1 MGGQACVLYGAAEF
15 SRDTDFAILADP
27 ANLRRLG
34 KALQELRARP
44 IAVPPLDVKYLRKGH
59 AVHFRCQARGCA
71 GLRVDLMARLRGLS
85 GFPILWRRRQIWRLS
100 SSLEVA
106 GLSLPDLVRAKKT
119 QRDKDLPMIRR
130 LVEADY
136 FTYRGNAGA
145 KQIGF
150 WLKEARSPE
159 ILIELKREFPAKFAQ
174 EAKKRRVLR
183 AVAEKPVQELEK
195 LLRRE
200 EDLERTKDRAYW
212 RPLRREMEL
221 LRKTKIQSRN

>member
-1 MGGQACVLYGAAEF
+1 
-15 SRDTDFAILADP
+15 
-27 ANLRRLG
+27 
-34 KALQELRARP
+34 
-44 IAVPPLDVKYLRKGH
+44 
-59 AVHFRCQARGCA
+59 
-71 GLRVDLMARLRGLS
+71 
-85 GFPILWRRRQIWRLS
+85 
-100 SSLEVA
+100 
-106 GLSLPDLVRAKKT
+106 
-119 QRDKDLPMIRR
+119 MIRR

-136 FTYRGNAGA
+136 FTYRGKAGA

-159 ILIELKREFPAKFAQ
+159 ILIELKREFPARFAQ

-183 AVAEKPVQELEK
+183 AVAKKPVQELEK

>member
-34 KALQELRARP
+34 KALQKLRARP
-44 IAVPPLDVKYLRKGH
+44 IAVPPLDIKYLRKGH

-119 QRDKDLPMIRR
+119 QRDKDWPMIRR

-136 FTYRGNAGA
+136 FTYRGKAGA

-183 AVAEKPVQELEK
+183 PVAKKPVQELEK